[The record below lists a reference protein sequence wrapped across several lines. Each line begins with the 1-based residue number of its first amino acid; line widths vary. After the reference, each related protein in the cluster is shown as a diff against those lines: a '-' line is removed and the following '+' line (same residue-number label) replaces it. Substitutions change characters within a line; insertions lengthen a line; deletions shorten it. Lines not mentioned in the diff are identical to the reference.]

1 MIVFSPSNL
10 MQWQTCPRKFWGQ
23 SIAKLIK
30 YKESAAKNRG
40 MEVHTAIQNAMKFGL
55 ERVNN
60 WPEGL
65 NTYYVQD
72 VVTDCRKQIADGAQL
87 FIEHDLVIDNG
98 FRKAPQGWWDDN
110 AYLRARADALIMPQ
124 GDLPPMLVDI
134 KTGKCWDKEDFQ
146 LRVEAL
152 LVHLIYQKP
161 VVNYGYWYV
170 DQGETVDGSI
180 DFRDGLA
187 PVQDVIDAMKQMSI
201 DLKLGTFMP
210 RKNKFCKWCDFFG
223 TSNCGL

>member
-30 YKESAAKNRG
+30 YKESAQKNRG
-40 MEVHTAIQNAMKFGL
+40 MEVHTAIQNAMKYGL
-55 ERVNN
+55 DRVTA
-60 WPEGL
+60 WPDGL

-72 VVTDCRKQIADGAQL
+72 MVTECRKQMAEGAQL
-87 FIEHDLVIDNG
+87 FIEHELVIDRG
-98 FRKAPQGWWDDN
+98 FRKAPQGWWDEN
-110 AYLRARADALIMPQ
+110 AYLRAKADALI
-124 GDLPPMLVDI
+124 LPATSIPPLLVDI
-134 KTGKCWDKEDFQ
+134 KTGKKWDSDDFQ

-152 LVHLIYQKP
+152 LVHLIYDKD
-161 VVNYGYWYV
+161 VVNYAYWYV
-170 DQGETVDGSI
+170 DQGDTVDGSI
-180 DFRDGLA
+180 DFRNGLGQ
-187 PVQDVIDAMKQMSI
+187 VQDVVDAMKQMGI

-210 RKNKFCKWCDFFG
+210 RKNRFCKWCDFFE